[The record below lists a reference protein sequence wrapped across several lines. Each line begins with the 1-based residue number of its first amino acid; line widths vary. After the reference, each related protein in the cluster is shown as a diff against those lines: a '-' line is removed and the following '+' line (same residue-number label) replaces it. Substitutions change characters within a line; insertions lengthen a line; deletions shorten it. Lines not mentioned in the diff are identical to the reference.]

1 MWLVRELLA
10 DDAPSRAAARYHGPR
25 YRHAVIERI
34 EVPLKGRF
42 MRKTL
47 ISSAICAVVFTAT
60 SALGQQAGVGAAA
73 TQQAADKHDS
83 SDKFTLDG
91 QAALWTVAIKA
102 DKTTDFERVLA
113 RLRQALLMSDKP
125 ERRQQA
131 QGWTVLRLMTPLP
144 DGNVAYVH
152 DVRPVVPGADYSVM
166 RILYDAFPDE
176 RQALY
181 EVYRGAFVK
190 NVALATGNVVM
201 DTQAVTTPDTAT
213 SVASPASPTPAPPPS
228 ATPSPGAS
236 QPPAR

>member
-1 MWLVRELLA
+1 
-10 DDAPSRAAARYHGPR
+10 
-25 YRHAVIERI
+25 
-34 EVPLKGRF
+34 

-47 ISSAICAVVFTAT
+47 VASAICAVAWTG
-60 SALGQQAGVGAAA
+60 SALAQQQADGGAAA
-73 TQQAADKHDS
+73 AQQTTDKGDS

-91 QAALWTVAIKA
+91 EAALWTIAIRP
-102 DKTTDFERVLA
+102 DKTADFERVLA
-113 RLRQALLMSDKP
+113 KLREALLKSDKP

-181 EVYRGAFVK
+181 DLYRGAFVK
-190 NVALATGNVVM
+190 NVALATGSVVM
-201 DTQAVTTPDTAT
+201 E
-213 SVASPASPTPAPPPS
+213 
-228 ATPSPGAS
+228 TPSPGAAGADTFPTTPS
-236 QPPAR
+236 APSSETPAVPPASTTPSSVPAQPPAR